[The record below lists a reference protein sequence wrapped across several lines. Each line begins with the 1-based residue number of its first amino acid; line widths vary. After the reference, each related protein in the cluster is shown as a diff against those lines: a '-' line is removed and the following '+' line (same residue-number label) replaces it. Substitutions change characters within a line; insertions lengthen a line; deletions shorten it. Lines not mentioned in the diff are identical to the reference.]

1 MLLTGAAAPLAGCAT
16 PAPIVKLDPVADS
29 VLWASGRPFVGLDD
43 RGVRVAAAFDRQVG
57 AALSVRVEIENRTDR
72 PLEIDPGQQFSF
84 LTCKRPDQ
92 TSCSKELLVID
103 PEEMLAHY
111 DEAASRERA
120 QASDGERASDSLV
133 LLGVFSDVV
142 SLAGRH
148 GGDAPLRTEAAEDQR
163 HDVAADHDRALDE
176 VANQREMWSNLALRR
191 HTLLPGAS
199 VGGQIF
205 IPGDGA
211 GQDVWLKIRVGTR
224 TFPFHFHEV
233 ARPVPRQG

>member
-1 MLLTGAAAPLAGCAT
+1 MLLAGIGAALAGCAT
-16 PAPIVKLDPVADS
+16 PAPIVKLDPIADN
-29 VLWASGRPFVGLDD
+29 VLWTSGRPFVGLDD
-43 RGVRVAAAFDRQVG
+43 RGVRVAAAFNRQVG
-57 AALSVRVEIENRTDR
+57 ATLSVRVEVENRTDR

-84 LTCKRPDQ
+84 LTCKGPAE
-92 TSCSKELLVID
+92 TSCGKELLVID

-111 DEAASRERA
+111 DEAASREQA
-120 QASDGERASDSLV
+120 QAIDDERASGSLV
-133 LLGVFSDVV
+133 LLGAFSDVA

-148 GGDAPLRTEAAEDQR
+148 GGDAPLRTEAAEDQM
-163 HDVAADHDRALDE
+163 HNGAADHDRALDGI
-176 VANQREMWSNLALRR
+176 ADQREMWSNMALRR

-199 VGGQIF
+199 VGGQVF

-233 ARPVPRQG
+233 ARQVPRQG